1 MKHAKM
7 ELIIVKFLNRKINE
21 DELRTLELW
30 LRNEDNVIIF
40 NRFVRT
46 DYITNLN
53 TNNFDLSEAKKS
65 VKNRLRVINKTKKQ
79 NLIKHLSI
87 AAIITLLFA
96 LPILLNNNNN
106 NKTDTNK
113 PIIVKNTIEAGTDKA
128 TLTLEDGTDITLEKG
143 QNYVANNIKSD
154 GEKLIYNTPK
164 ATIQET
170 VYNYLTIPRG
180 GQYFVKLSDGTQ
192 IWLNSESKLKYPV
205 NFVKGETR
213 VVELIYGEAYFDVS
227 PSTNH
232 EGALFKVK
240 SRMQELEVLGTK
252 FNIKSYQDENI
263 VYTTLVEGKVA
274 VDNGFKSTY
283 LKANQQ
289 SQISLSNKNIIV
301 ENIDVY
307 NATSWING
315 VFSFESKPLKD
326 IMKVLSRWYD
336 MDVVFVDKKIED
348 IKFIGVLSKNQKI
361 EDILITIKEL
371 GFINSYKINGKTIIL
386 K

>member
-1 MKHAKM
+1 MKHAKI
-7 ELIIVKFLNRKINE
+7 EIIIVKFLNREINE
-21 DELRTLELW
+21 DELKTLEIW
-30 LRNEDNVIIF
+30 LSNANNARIF

-46 DYITNLN
+46 DYITSLN
-53 TNNFDLSEAKKS
+53 TNSFDLSEAKKS
-65 VKNRLRVINKTKKQ
+65 VKNRLRIINKSKKQ
-79 NLIKHLSI
+79 NLIKRLSI
-87 AAIITLLFA
+87 AAIIALLIA
-96 LPILLNNNNN
+96 LPILLNN

-113 PIIVKNTIEAGTDKA
+113 PIIVKNNIETGTDKA

-143 QNYVANNIKSD
+143 QNYVADNIISN

-164 ATIQET
+164 ATNQKI

-192 IWLNSESKLKYPV
+192 VWLNSESKLKYPV

-213 VVELIYGEAYFDVS
+213 MVELIYGEAYFDVS
-227 PSTNH
+227 PSTH
-232 EGALFKVK
+232 HKGALFKVK

-252 FNIKSYQDENI
+252 FNIKSYQDEHI

-274 VDNGFKSTY
+274 VDNGSKSAY
-283 LKANQQ
+283 LEPNQQ

-307 NATSWING
+307 NATSWVNG

-348 IKFIGVLSKNQKI
+348 IKFIGVLSKNQNI

-371 GFINSYKINGKTIIL
+371 GFINSYKINDKKIIL